1 MNSRERVLHCLDHEP
16 ADRLP
21 LDGSFHAEVWPRLKA
36 QFGTDDEE
44 AVLRGLGIDFRGV
57 GMEVSDEFRQRATK
71 TPQGWLIRHPD
82 GSLEDEWGVRI
93 KYDEQQRYYRYVYHP
108 LADEAMLESFE
119 FPDLDEPGHFEEAR
133 RDAQLWRDEFV
144 VMGGTGTFYRDCWF
158 LRGMQQWM
166 MDLILNPDF
175 VVALTA
181 KMLKWKLELLRR
193 LVEVGIDIFSIGGDI
208 AMQQTLIMH
217 PDVWRRYFKPCDAAL
232 IEEGRTLGVEHFY
245 FHSDGNIMPVLDDL
259 VEIGFDILD
268 PVQPECL
275 DPAQI
280 KRRYGDRIT
289 LHGTVSAQQT
299 LPFGTPADVR
309 DEVVERVRTLGY
321 NGGLVIAPNNV
332 AQPDVPLENL
342 LAMYDT
348 VMEIGSRAYRL
359 G

>member
-1 MNSRERVLHCLDHEP
+1 VP

-36 QFGTDDEE
+36 HFATDDEE
-44 AVLRGLGIDFRGV
+44 AVLRALGIDFRAV
-57 GMEVSDEFRQRATK
+57 GMDVSDEFRQRAVM
-71 TPQGWLIRHPD
+71 TPQGWLVRHPD

-93 KYDEQQRYYRYVYHP
+93 KYDDQERYYRYVYHP
-108 LADEAMLESFE
+108 LADEAMLDRFE
-119 FPDLDEPGHFEEAR
+119 FPDLDEPGRFKEAQH
-133 RDAQLWRDEFV
+133 DVEMWHDECV

-175 VVALTA
+175 VKALTD
-181 KMLKWKLELLRR
+181 KMLSWKLELLRR
-193 LVEVGIDIFSIGGDI
+193 LVEVGIDVFSIGGDI

-217 PDVWRRYFKPCDAAL
+217 PDVWREHFKTCDAAL
-232 IEEGRTLGVEHFY
+232 IEEGRRLGVEHFY

-275 DPAQI
+275 DPVQI

-289 LHGTVSAQQT
+289 LHGTISAQQT
-299 LPFGTPADVR
+299 LPFGTPADVQA
-309 DEVVERVRTLGY
+309 EVETRGKTLGH
-321 NGGLVIAPNNV
+321 NGGLVIAPNNAV
-332 AQPDVPLENL
+332 QPDVPLANL
-342 LAMYDT
+342 LAVYDT
-348 VMEIGSRAYRL
+348 VKKIGDRVYRPQ
-359 G
+359 